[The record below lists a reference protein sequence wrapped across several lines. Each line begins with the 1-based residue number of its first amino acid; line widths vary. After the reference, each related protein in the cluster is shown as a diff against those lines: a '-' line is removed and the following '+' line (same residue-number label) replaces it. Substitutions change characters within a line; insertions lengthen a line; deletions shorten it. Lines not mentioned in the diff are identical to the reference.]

1 MKIKTIGLIVS
12 LILGLLTVLPS
23 TEAQQ
28 AKKVFRVG
36 MLSTRNPR
44 SIPPFV
50 AFIQGLREHGYVE
63 GENLTVEFRNA
74 QGKPD
79 RLPELAAELVR
90 LKVDVIAAF
99 GPEIMLRAASRAT
112 HTIPIVTLAVNYDPM
127 AKGYID
133 SLARPGG
140 NITGVFFMQLTL
152 SAKRMELLKQTLPQ
166 VTRVFALYDVY
177 SADQLK
183 PTEAAAKSLG
193 LQLQSLQLRHPPY
206 DFDSAITS
214 AVQAQAEA
222 LVVLSSPVFGFQR
235 TQIIAGTITHRLPA
249 IFLFGLYAEE
259 GGLMSY
265 GANLYDMFRY
275 AATYVD
281 KILKG
286 AKPGDLPVEQP
297 TKFELI
303 INLKTAKKIGLTIPS
318 SVLYRADKVIR

>member
-1 MKIKTIGLIVS
+1 MKLRTIGLIVT
-12 LILGLLTVLPS
+12 LALGLLAGPLPA
-23 TEAQQ
+23 EAQE
-28 AKKVFRVG
+28 AGKVFRVG
-36 MLSTRNPR
+36 MLSTRLPR
-44 SIPPFV
+44 SRPHFV

-79 RLPELAAELVR
+79 RLPGLAAELAR
-90 LKVDVIAAF
+90 LPVDVLVAS
-99 GPEIMLRAASRAT
+99 GPEATLRAASQAT
-112 HTIPIVTLAVNYDPM
+112 RTIPIVTMAVNYDPV

-249 IFLFGLYAEE
+249 IFLFGIYAEE

-265 GANLYDMFRY
+265 GANLSDMFRY

-281 KILKG
+281 RILKG
-286 AKPGDLPVEQP
+286 ANPAEVPVEQP
-297 TKFELI
+297 TKFEFVV
-303 INLKTAKKIGLTIPS
+303 NLKTAKQLGITIPPII
-318 SVLYRADKVIR
+318 LYQATEVIK